1 MSTIKDIHLPFRDQW
16 VPASFRNAPFF
27 TEATSRDNG
36 RRIITHEFPKKD
48 IPYSEDMGR
57 KAKSFTIRAYCI
69 TYPMTLDGDNGSLYN
84 IDYRI
89 VRDALLTALEA
100 PGPATLVLSTLPS
113 ENVVV
118 NRYRLTEEERFGG
131 YCTFD
136 IEFAEFGLPPQYLT
150 PSQNTNTALNTAADT
165 LRSQTAAGMAGPD
178 PPQESATFERFSALP
193 QMNTMMIGRR

>member
-1 MSTIKDIHLPFRDQW
+1 MDIHLPFRDAW
-16 VPASFRNAPFF
+16 VPASYRNAPFF
-27 TEATSRDNG
+27 VEATSRDNG

-69 TYPMTLDGDNGSLYN
+69 TNPHTLDGQRGDLYN
-84 IDYRI
+84 IDYRV

-100 PGPATLVLSTLPS
+100 QGPGTLILSTLPS

-118 NRYRLTEEERFGG
+118 TRYRLSEEDRFGG

-136 IEFAEFGLPPQYLT
+136 IEFAEYGLPPQFLT
-150 PSQNTNTALNTAADT
+150 PSQNTNTVLNSAADT
-165 LRSQTAAGMAGPD
+165 VNTQNELGLGDPTTQT
-178 PPQESATFERFSALP
+178 SAQKLASGIAPLSAP
-193 QMNTMMIGRR
+193 FNFARW